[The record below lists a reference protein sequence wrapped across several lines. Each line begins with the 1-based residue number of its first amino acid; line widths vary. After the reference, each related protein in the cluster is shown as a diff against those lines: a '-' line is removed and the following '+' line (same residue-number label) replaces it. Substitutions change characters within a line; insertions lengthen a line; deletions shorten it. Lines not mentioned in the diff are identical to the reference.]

1 MKMVNQETL
10 DKAIDQ
16 IDGMI
21 KVMISDISLGASY
34 TRANSTACLDMIK
47 LVQELKAMR
56 TPKSKVSKQKAK

>member
-1 MKMVNQETL
+1 MVNQETL

-47 LVQELKAMR
+47 LVKELKTMK
-56 TPKSKVSKQKAK
+56 TPEPKVFKQKAK